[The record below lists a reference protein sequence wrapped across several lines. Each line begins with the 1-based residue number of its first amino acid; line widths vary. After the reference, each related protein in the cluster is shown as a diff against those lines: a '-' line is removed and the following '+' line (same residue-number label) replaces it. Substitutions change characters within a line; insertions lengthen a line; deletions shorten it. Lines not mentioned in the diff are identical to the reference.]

1 MKFKIF
7 IYALFI
13 LSFSQVVYAQ
23 KNKSYKSLVVIG
35 HMYSLYEY
43 YGHKE
48 RIYDYSNLE
57 KLLKEIKKI
66 KQVESVV
73 LLGDTFYDDDEEVI
87 NKIYSNFINKIE
99 LPVKMILANHE
110 VNYNLRKFIDL
121 GGKLKDVLSF
131 DDFRIVMYSPWKKIK
146 NKLQIRITREDLTYF
161 EENLSKNN
169 ENIVFITDMLHH
181 NNVDFKGDLD
191 WENITTIL
199 KKFNVKYVIVGDN
212 DHVGHSYSWISLKD
226 IKYIH
231 IYPHG

>member
-1 MKFKIF
+1 
-7 IYALFI
+7 
-13 LSFSQVVYAQ
+13 
-23 KNKSYKSLVVIG
+23 
-35 HMYSLYEY
+35 
-43 YGHKE
+43 
-48 RIYDYSNLE
+48 
-57 KLLKEIKKI
+57 
-66 KQVESVV
+66 
-73 LLGDTFYDDDEEVI
+73 
-87 NKIYSNFINKIE
+87 
-99 LPVKMILANHE
+99 MILANHE

-231 IYPHG
+231 TGVAHNFYNPNINNFIEVQFYADKSIKFVLHTINYNALSDLYKLNKFNFINHEDRCEYSEIFNIPLTFKRRFYCKIIRLKDVYNNLN